1 MTGVQTCALP
11 IYRLIIIHTEYTIQD
26 EYISLFLYSVVLP
39 SPRNATYKIHK
50 VDSTI
55 IFLPCYWTEK
65 GSYAE
70 GMISDNTDIYHL
82 VFSYVSSDEALS
94 VAVINKNSCR
104 NS

>member
-1 MTGVQTCALP
+1 M
-11 IYRLIIIHTEYTIQD
+11 HE
-26 EYISLFLYSVVLP
+26 
-39 SPRNATYKIHK
+39 

-55 IFLPCYWTEK
+55 ISVPCYWTGK
-65 GSYAE
+65 GSYAV